1 MIENYDSALI
11 DSNYQEIA
19 NQFTMFSPSQKLI
32 LSKYFKALYENEM
45 FRNYYIDEMI
55 NAGLNNTEH
64 PMFKKK
70 SVYEINDEFGAII
83 QEKLFY
89 RGLKRLDYESQ
100 LYFTNHLA
108 MLISMLPK
116 KECSVAIF
124 KDFESS
130 TEYDE
135 IEFEKLAELPDD
147 YLENYFN
154 FELKAITAELNAYP
168 AIRTPSK
175 TELEYANKAYDMK
188 LLEKINNH
196 PYASRIENFIDNPN
210 SIDYEAG
217 CEVAFITIEVLLEM
231 EGEVQDW
238 MMQSIFGL

>member
-55 NAGLNNTEH
+55 NAGLNDTEH
-64 PMFKKK
+64 PIFKKK

-83 QEKLFY
+83 VEKLFE
-89 RGLKRLDYESQ
+89 RGLRRLDYESH

-116 KECSVAIF
+116 KECTILIF
-124 KDFESS
+124 KDSESY
-130 TEYDE
+130 TEYDV
-135 IEFEKLAELPDD
+135 IEFEKLALLPDD
-147 YLENYFN
+147 YLENYLN
-154 FELKAITAELNAYP
+154 FMLRAITAELNDYP
-168 AIRTPSK
+168 PTRTPSK
-175 TELEYANKAYDMK
+175 TELEYATEAYNLK
-188 LLEKINNH
+188 LLEKIDNH
-196 PYASRIENFIDNPN
+196 PYASRIENFINNPN
-210 SIDYEAG
+210 NIDYEAG
-217 CEVAFITIEVLLEM
+217 CEAAYISIEVLIEM
-231 EGEVQDW
+231 EGEVQNW
-238 MMQSIFGL
+238 MLQNFYEL